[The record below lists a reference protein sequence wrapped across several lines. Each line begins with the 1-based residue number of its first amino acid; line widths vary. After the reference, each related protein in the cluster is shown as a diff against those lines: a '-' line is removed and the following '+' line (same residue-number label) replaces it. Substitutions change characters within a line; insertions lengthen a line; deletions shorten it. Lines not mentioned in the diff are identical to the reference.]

1 MHHSVCHAAHSGSYW
16 ADMSGLSLN
25 THSETFDDRR
35 AYNDDEDRTY
45 VNDRNRC
52 SAKAV
57 IFGAKESWVSGS
69 GQSGSRFLLTLL
81 AETSR
86 MLLHSMVCRGHVY
99 LVRFGFQTTVL
110 LVS

>member
-1 MHHSVCHAAHSGSYW
+1 
-16 ADMSGLSLN
+16 MSGLSCS

-69 GQSGSRFLLTLL
+69 AQESGSRLLLTPL
-81 AETSR
+81 AEASR
-86 MLLHSMVCRGHVY
+86 MFSHSMLCRGHVY

-110 LVS
+110 LLVS